1 MKEEILD
8 LYDDDF
14 NRLDKTI
21 VRRKDEIPDGMNIMM
36 SYALIKNG
44 DNYLI
49 EQFTERNNYK
59 FGIPG
64 GHLNTGESAEEG
76 LKRELKEEL
85 NIDDFEYKKID
96 TVKFPYNKYIFNVF
110 LIENKIDINK
120 LKYQEDEVI
129 DVKWLSKEEIIELIN
144 NDKIP
149 RGYAFILNNY
159 MK

>member
-8 LYDDDF
+8 LYDDNF

-36 SYALIKNG
+36 SYALIKN
-44 DNYLI
+44 DDKYLI

-64 GHLNTGESAEEG
+64 GHLNNGENAEEG

-85 NIDDFEYKKID
+85 NIKDFEYKKID

-110 LIENKIDINK
+110 LIENKIDIYK

-149 RGYAFILNNY
+149 RGYAFILTKY
-159 MK
+159 I